1 MRLDQY
7 EDNFFRIKKQKTNM
21 LFQQEDCVNGLN
33 LPSKKLFEIKSSG
46 NMSCLDL
53 SLQWLG
59 KAQKNGLCVM
69 VDSEF
74 NCDQEQIKKYDV
86 DPSELLY
93 VPCNEPKNNFEI
105 IYKLLELK
113 DIRLIMVSTVVL
125 LFPLVYDLKGFTTLF
140 TRLKEKVQESN
151 ASVVIVNPY
160 YQLGYDIFSKMINCT
175 FESKYS
181 KKLKNSVEIDV
192 KVNNNSL
199 NFKNEEFIVPIN
211 YIQ

>member
-1 MRLDQY
+1 MSLDQF
-7 EDNFFRIKKQKTNM
+7 ENEFFKTNKQKTDM
-21 LFQQEDCVNGLN
+21 LFAPEDCVNGFN
-33 LPSKKLFEIKSSG
+33 LPCGKLFEVKSSG
-46 NMSCLDL
+46 SLSCLEL

-59 KAQKNGLCVM
+59 LAQRNGVGVY
-69 VDSEF
+69 VDCEN
-74 NCDQEQIKKYDV
+74 NCSTEQIKKYDV

-93 VPCNEPKNNFEI
+93 VQSDAPQNIFGI
-105 IYKLLELK
+105 LYKLLELK
-113 DIRLIMVSTVVL
+113 DIRLIIVSTATV
-125 LFPLVYDLKGFTTLF
+125 LFPLEYDLKGFTTLF

-151 ASVVIVNPY
+151 ASAVIVNPY

-175 FESKYS
+175 FETRYH